1 MKKKVKIEAAIKN
14 ADFSETYFNGSEI
27 KSLIIPCGAKNK
39 VRNNGNGCV
48 KKPWEKILTVLV

>member
-1 MKKKVKIEAAIKN
+1 MNRMKKKVKIEAAIKN

-48 KKPWEKILTVLV
+48 KK